1 MKLRRLLAFLIAL
14 SMLVGLV
21 ITTPV
26 LALEPVTGYAETVL
40 VEENFDKKVSDKLTV
55 FNGSVEDGVLNFELS
70 SESYMAVNEGLDTK
84 NNKQHIITFDMTT
97 TKEYTDPWTATF
109 IGIRLNKAKIK
120 PSGESYGSWV
130 GITADKIILWFSHR
144 LSKWG
149 EGVEGTDYLV
159 VDAPV
164 DLTEASYQVIYE
176 GDAVELY
183 ANETLIASFAMVE
196 DYAVLT
202 SGENSLTSTIT
213 FADTQAYRFF
223 SVYNGV
229 TASVEDDPLAPQD
242 PEDYLPSEDPEEPIE
257 PEEPTEPEE
266 PVEPE
271 EPTDPEDPGDGGIIE
286 DTEMLAAE
294 EVELFAEEAAVVT
307 VDNLYV
313 LLYNDLLV
321 TEETLAELEA
331 KKAEFLEIIEAYE
344 SEDTADDV
352 YISNSLDINA
362 IEDAITLIDV
372 TVATEDLLEDDAQE
386 VLSSLDD
393 VLSGAVTVATAE
405 SYPGRFAGFEAVI
418 EELLNDPDSEYSEEE
433 LQSILDSIESAK
445 EAVEED
451 GITNAKLDAEFNSI
465 ASAIS
470 KLGVYTEDGIPTY
483 TQSFTGSYSLSQFE
497 SEWYNF
503 GNSALSE
510 VPVTTE
516 KGIPINLW
524 GAMAGQTGT
533 RYQMHFRTSYP
544 VYSVQATLTREAQG
558 RMMFGVRQTL
568 GSDCYE
574 QQYNVTPAMLGY
586 QGVSIQEDA
595 LANNFATIYIVIRDG
610 QYKTSGVEDSR
621 VYTEIDLTSLP
632 GVLSAD
638 QKTFTPL
645 IKDFGEL
652 IEIYAVDDQGENV
665 PLAKIVFD
673 AIVTKVTARGT
684 SYDGYSSGTLY
695 NLVTDEVVPFTG
707 MAVQLPEKSY
717 ITFSSRS
724 GRYFVKDFQINT
736 NILPSEE
743 TLVYDG
749 TTDPTSLALDI
760 EEDVIDLDGE
770 TTFAV
775 NAEFESLKVAGKDE
789 YKPGNIDVKS
799 APAVTVSTTLGDA
812 VVAVDAAAGTITAVS
827 RGTEII
833 TATYTLEDGTTITDK
848 KLITVTGDE
857 YTAPTEDDAFEGRI
871 VAATFANANVF
882 KSVEVGTEIVPV
894 IEYEYPNGETGI
906 LPADCYVKYFSEDN
920 DIMAYDEAKG
930 AYVAKAEGYTKLF
943 AEVYM
948 TLSTEPIES
957 SKANVEVAAEG
968 EATLGAGATVA
979 AMDLIDAAYDDS
991 LTLEE
996 KKAVIDA
1003 AIANEIAVSYEDD
1016 LDAEL
1021 LMAAIVAVDE
1031 ADEDDELTNAEIIA
1045 KANTN
1050 AKAVRKVY
1058 EVVNSEDTT
1067 SDDLADLLFG
1077 EDGIYEDL
1085 DISDKNWRK
1094 YDALTNTKASRLM
1107 TRLFTQ
1113 LAKKGTD
1120 LTAQGIAES
1129 FETILKSVSE
1139 GGGSGKGS
1147 ITITTDKNNGN
1158 TTFPAAPVTTKP
1170 AEPAKEVIT
1179 EEQINTAVAKFSDVE
1194 DAAWAKHAI
1203 GTLIHKG
1210 IINGYEDGTI
1220 RPNGIITRDEFVKL
1234 LVVAFDLDIKAD
1246 AYNYFWEDVPADG
1259 WQVPYIAAAHEANIL
1274 CGTDGGSFGSNVRIT
1289 RQDMALMIYKAVLMK
1304 KATLPS
1310 DKIVAFTDAENIDA
1324 DAVEAVNKLAAAGVI
1339 SGMGDG
1345 TFAPAAGA
1353 TRAQAFQMIYLI
1365 LEVMQ

>member
-1 MKLRRLLAFLIAL
+1 MKLRRTLAFLIAL

-21 ITTPV
+21 ITTPA

-55 FNGSVEDGVLNFELS
+55 FNGSVEDSVLNFELS
-70 SESYMAVNEGLDTK
+70 SESYIAVNEGLDTK

-97 TKEYTDPWTATF
+97 TKEYTDPWTASF

-149 EGVEGTDYLV
+149 EGEEGIDYLV
-159 VDAPV
+159 VDAPVDV

-183 ANETLIASFAMVE
+183 ANETLIASFALVE

-213 FADTQAYRFF
+213 FADTQSYRFF
-223 SVYNGV
+223 SVFNGV
-229 TASVEDDPLAPQD
+229 AAGEEDDPLAPQD

-257 PEEPTEPEE
+257 PEAPIEPEE

-271 EPTDPEDPGDGGIIE
+271 EPGDGGIIE
-286 DTEMLAAE
+286 DTEMQAAE
-294 EVELFAEEAAVVT
+294 EAELSAEEAAVVT

-321 TEETLAELEA
+321 TVKTLAEFYA

-362 IEDAITLIDV
+362 IEEAITLIDE
-372 TVATEDLLEDDAQE
+372 TVAIEGLLEDDAQE

-405 SYPGRFAGFEAVI
+405 SYPGRFAGFEEVI
-418 EELLNDPDSEYSEEE
+418 ESLMEDPESEYSEDK
-433 LQSILDSIESAK
+433 LQDILDLIEEAK
-445 EAVEED
+445 DTVNED
-451 GITNAKLDAEFNSI
+451 GVTSAKLDAAFNSV
-465 ASAIS
+465 AKAIS
-470 KLGVYTEDGIPTY
+470 ALGVYTENGIPTY
-483 TQSFTGSYSLSQFE
+483 TQSFTGGYSLSQFE
-497 SEWYNF
+497 AEWDCD
-503 GNSALSE
+503 GNASMSN

-516 KGIPINLW
+516 KGIPLNLF
-524 GAMAGQTGT
+524 GT
-533 RYQMHFRTSYP
+533 SYDGGNRYHMHFKQKYP
-544 VYSVQATLTREAQG
+544 VYSVQATLTSDSSG
-558 RMMFGVRQTL
+558 KIMFGIRQTQT
-568 GSDCYE
+568 SDTHETDYLSPE
-574 QQYNVTPAMLGY
+574 MIGY
-586 QGVSIQEDA
+586 QGVSIQRIAGADSFE
-595 LANNFATIYIVIRDG
+595 NIYIAIKDG
-610 QYKTSGVEDSR
+610 TYKASDASMRVATKINLSGLD
-621 VYTEIDLTSLP
+621 
-632 GVLSAD
+632 GVLSD
-638 QKTFTPL
+638 DKKTFTPL
-645 IKDFGEL
+645 IKDFGEM
-652 IEIYAVDDQGENV
+652 IEIYAVNAEGENV

-673 AIVTKVTARGT
+673 AIVTKVTGRGVT
-684 SYDGYSSGTLY
+684 YDGYSSGTLY
-695 NLVTDEVVPFTG
+695 NLVTEEVIPFNG
-707 MAVQLPEKSY
+707 MCVQLAENSV
-717 ITFSSRS
+717 IGFSSRQV
-724 GRYFVKDFQINT
+724 RYFVKDFQINT
-736 NILPSEE
+736 NILPFKE

-749 TTDPTSLALDI
+749 STDPTSLALDI
-760 EEDVIDLDGE
+760 KEDVIDLDGE
-770 TTFAV
+770 TTFTV
-775 NAEFESLKVAGKDE
+775 NAEFESLKVAGKNE

-894 IEYEYPNGETGI
+894 IEYEYPNGDTGI
-906 LPADCYVKYFSEDN
+906 LPADCYVKYFSEN
-920 DIMAYDEAKG
+920 IDIMEYDEAKG
-930 AYVAKAEGYTKLF
+930 AYVAKAKGYTKIF

-1003 AIANEIAVSYEDD
+1003 AIANEVAVSYEDD

-1031 ADEDDELTNAEIIA
+1031 ANEDDELTNAEIIA

-1058 EVVNSEDTT
+1058 DVVNSEDTT

-1085 DISDKNWRK
+1085 DISYDNMRD

-1120 LTAQGIAES
+1120 LTAQGIVES
-1129 FETILKSVSE
+1129 FETILESVRK

-1179 EEQINTAVAKFSDVE
+1179 EEQINTAAAKFSDVE

-1203 GTLIHKG
+1203 GTLTHKG

-1220 RPNGIITRDEFVKL
+1220 RPNGMITRDEFVKL

-1246 AYNYFWEDVPADG
+1246 AYNYFWEDVPANG